1 MRNSSS
7 PAGVAGLSE
16 IAGDYPFILCDV
28 WGVIHNGVHA
38 YRAAAE
44 ALSRYRGK
52 GGRVLLITNAP
63 RPKHVVVGQLDRF
76 GVDRDAYDDIIT
88 SGDVARNFL
97 AARPEA
103 RVFHLGP
110 ERDLPIYEGLP
121 ITLVGKDDADL
132 ISCTGLFDD
141 TSETP
146 DDYDDSL
153 SRFIARGLPMLCANP
168 DKVVERG
175 DQLVWC
181 AGALA
186 DRYEALGGETIV
198 IGKPHAPIYAAALRR
213 LGEIAGR
220 EIAKESVLAI
230 GDGVGTDLRG
240 AFDQSIDVL
249 FVTDGIHAGELGPR
263 DAPAEAAVHR
273 FLAAA
278 GLGARNFIARLT
290 W

>member
-1 MRNSSS
+1 MSNFSRPVGIS
-7 PAGVAGLSE
+7 GLSE

-28 WGVIHNGVHA
+28 WGVVHNGVHA

-44 ALSRYRGK
+44 ALSRYRGE

-88 SGDVARNFL
+88 SGDVARSFL
-97 AARPEA
+97 ATRPEA

-121 ITLVGKDDADL
+121 ITLVGEDDADL

-146 DDYDDSL
+146 EDYDDRL
-153 SRFIARGLPMLCANP
+153 SRFVAHNVPMLCANP

-181 AGALA
+181 AGAIA
-186 DRYEALGGETIV
+186 DRYEALGGRTII
-198 IGKPHAPIYAAALRR
+198 IGKPHAPIYTAALRR
-213 LGEIAGR
+213 LGEIAGSD
-220 EIAKESVLAI
+220 ISKDAVLAI
-230 GDGVGTDLRG
+230 GDGVTTDLRG

-249 FVTDGIHAGELGPR
+249 FVTDGIHAGEFGPAILPMR
-263 DAPAEAAVHR
+263 WP
-273 FLAAA
+273 
-278 GLGARNFIARLT
+278 FIAFSPPLV
-290 W
+290 WVPAISSPG